1 MGKIKKG
8 ILGGFSGRV
17 GNIIG
22 GSWKG
27 IDYMRSEATSIA
39 NPRTTKQV
47 EVRENFSAIGKL
59 MAGAVQVLRASDWRK
74 TRGNSA
80 FARGVQ
86 VNYKDALV
94 EGALDFTKLN
104 FGVFSCPELPT
115 QTCVFRESEGYLEI
129 SLTWGASTGIADATA
144 TDEVY
149 IVVAKQGPTGDMD
162 DEIIDIMNAK
172 REDLEY
178 ENTIALINSFTPGTK
193 LYAYVGVA
201 SSQPYA
207 KISAR
212 NSATMA
218 ATYTVSA

>member
-1 MGKIKKG
+1 MGKIRKG

-17 GNIIG
+17 GNVIG
-22 GSWKG
+22 GAWKG
-27 IDYMRSEATSIA
+27 ISYMRSEATSIA

-47 EVRENFSAIGKL
+47 EVRENFSVIGKL

-94 EGALDFTKLN
+94 EGAVDFTKLN
-104 FGVFSCPELPT
+104 FGVFSCPALQG
-115 QTCVFRESEGYLEI
+115 QTCAFSVADNALKLAMTWTDDTTDTEQTRTDDVF
-129 SLTWGASTGIADATA
+129 
-144 TDEVY
+144 V
-149 IVVAKQGPTGDMD
+149 VVAKKGVSEDMD
-162 DEIIDIMNAK
+162 DEIIDILNAK
-172 REDLEY
+172 RENQQLQA
-178 ENTIALINSFTPGTK
+178 TIALINSFTSGDK

-201 SSQPYA
+201 SSTPYA

-212 NSATMA
+212 NTATMA

>member
-17 GNIIG
+17 GNVIG

-47 EVRENFSAIGKL
+47 EVRENFSVIGKL

-86 VNYKDALV
+86 VNYKDSLV
-94 EGALDFTKLN
+94 EGAVDFTKLN
-104 FGVFSCPELPT
+104 FGVFSCPALHS
-115 QTCVFRESEGYLEI
+115 QTCAFSVADNALKLSM
-129 SLTWGASTGIADATA
+129 TW
-144 TDEVY
+144 TDESYDPEQTRTDDVFV
-149 IVVAKQGPTGDMD
+149 VVAKKSASGDMD
-162 DEIIDIMNAK
+162 DEIIDILNA
-172 REDLEY
+172 RRDDEELQA
-178 ENTIALINSFTPGTK
+178 TIALINSFTSGDK

-201 SSQPYA
+201 SSQPYV

-212 NSATMA
+212 NSATMS
-218 ATYTVSA
+218 ATYTVS

>member
-17 GNIIG
+17 GNVIG

-47 EVRENFSAIGKL
+47 EVRENFSVIGKL

-94 EGALDFTKLN
+94 EGAVDFTKLN
-104 FGVFSCPELPT
+104 FGVFSSPALGEFTCAFSVEDNALKLTLSWVIDTSDPE
-115 QTCVFRESEGYLEI
+115 QTNDDDVF
-129 SLTWGASTGIADATA
+129 
-144 TDEVY
+144 V
-149 IVVAKQGPTGDMD
+149 VVAKKGSTGDMD
-162 DEIIDIMNAK
+162 DEIIDILNAK
-172 REDLEY
+172 REDEALQA
-178 ENTIALINSFTPGTK
+178 TISLINSFTSGDK

-201 SSQPYA
+201 SSQPYV

-212 NSATMA
+212 NSATMS

>member
-17 GNIIG
+17 GNVIG

-47 EVRENFSAIGKL
+47 EVRENFSVIGKL

-86 VNYKDALV
+86 VNYKDAV
-94 EGALDFTKLN
+94 IEGSVDFEKLN
-104 FGVFSCPELPT
+104 FGVFSCPSLVS
-115 QTCVFRESEGYLEI
+115 QTCAFSVADN
-129 SLTWGASTGIADATA
+129 SLKLSMTWSDDTTDIEQTRTDAVYVVIAKKGASD
-144 TDEVY
+144 
-149 IVVAKQGPTGDMD
+149 DMD
-162 DEIIDIMNAK
+162 DEIIDILNAK
-172 REDLEY
+172 REDEALEA
-178 ENTIALINSFTPGTK
+178 TIALINSFTSGDK
-193 LYAYVGVA
+193 LYAYVGVV
-201 SSQPYA
+201 SSTPYA

-212 NSATMA
+212 NSATMS